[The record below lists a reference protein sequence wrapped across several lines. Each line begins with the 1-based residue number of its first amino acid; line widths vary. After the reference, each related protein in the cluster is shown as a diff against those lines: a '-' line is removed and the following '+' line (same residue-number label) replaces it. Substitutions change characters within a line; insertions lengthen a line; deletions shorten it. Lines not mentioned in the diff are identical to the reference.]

1 MENLSSVVKIHIRI
15 TNINMNSRS
24 AAHYMIKLFCCYN
37 SAFTRKRSD
46 SHKPLCNSQRKPLTW
61 QVIWTLGWNAATLSQ
76 TQFASCEC
84 HLSAQSHS
92 LQKSACP
99 EKKERNRARC
109 SVTND
114 GTNDLLSSK
123 CVSTVFKVM
132 VIVMMCMCYFFLNH
146 RLFCCLPVWDLMTHP
161 AQSSLKQSQSIC
173 NILIS
178 LANFEPLGI
187 RHH

>member
-24 AAHYMIKLFCCYN
+24 AADYMIKLFCCYN

-46 SHKPLCNSQRKPLTW
+46 SHKPLCNSQRKLLTW

-84 HLSAQSHS
+84 HPSAQSHS
-92 LQKSACP
+92 LQQSACP

-114 GTNDLLSSK
+114 GTNDPLSSK

-132 VIVMMCMCYFFLNH
+132 VIVMMRMCYFFFFKPQAVLLSACMRLND
-146 RLFCCLPVWDLMTHP
+146 P
-161 AQSSLKQSQSIC
+161 SSSVVSQTETKY
-173 NILIS
+173 LYKM
-178 LANFEPLGI
+178 
-187 RHH
+187 

>member
-46 SHKPLCNSQRKPLTW
+46 SHKPLCNSQRKLLKW

-92 LQKSACP
+92 LQQSACP
-99 EKKERNRARC
+99 EKRRETEHDAVWLTTEQMTHYPQ
-109 SVTND
+109 SVCPQFSKWWWLWWCACVIFFKPQAV
-114 GTNDLLSSK
+114 LLSACMRLNDPSSSVVSQTESK
-123 CVSTVFKVM
+123 
-132 VIVMMCMCYFFLNH
+132 YL
-146 RLFCCLPVWDLMTHP
+146 
-161 AQSSLKQSQSIC
+161 
-173 NILIS
+173 
-178 LANFEPLGI
+178 
-187 RHH
+187 

>member
-1 MENLSSVVKIHIRI
+1 
-15 TNINMNSRS
+15 
-24 AAHYMIKLFCCYN
+24 MIKLFCCYN

-46 SHKPLCNSQRKPLTW
+46 SHKPLCNSQRKLLTW

-92 LQKSACP
+92 LQQSACP

-161 AQSSLKQSQSIC
+161 APWPTLSHWELDTIKLKHSWGFLVVFKWPTLWWQ
-173 NILIS
+173 
-178 LANFEPLGI
+178 
-187 RHH
+187 H